1 MFHVLHVAL
10 ADGVGQE
17 PARAVARNA
26 ASNRP
31 NIVFILA
38 DDSGFAD
45 YGCYGHPYSRT
56 PNIDGLARDGTRF
69 TQFYVTGITCC
80 PSRTGFMTSQWP
92 ASFKTYPADGG
103 FGDQVTITDL
113 LHRAGYA
120 TGHFGK
126 WHIGPEESAKAGT
139 YGIDVVRSEHGRMKK
154 DGMRGRDARIY
165 DDAIRFIEQ
174 HREQPFYINV
184 WSHISHYRI
193 DPPESYVARFAD
205 LKVDPQLFAEPM
217 RAKFA
222 ACRAAGGDIDLH
234 MRRYLADIHSMDED
248 IGRLLDCLDNL
259 GLRDNTI
266 VVFSSDQGPAAI
278 AEDADVSRRDA
289 MGYTGIYRGG
299 KHGMEEGGV
308 RVPFLIR
315 WPNQIPAGRVD
326 SDSVISAIDWLP
338 TLCQLCDVP
347 IDAHAFE
354 GEDVSLTWLGKQTH
368 VREKPLLWKTSAV
381 GSSAAIRDGKWKL
394 FYPVRKRG
402 ELNLFDIE
410 ADPAEAHNVADQHP
424 EITKRLAARAQAWV
438 DTLPKDYIKTKDSD

>member
-1 MFHVLHVAL
+1 MVGERNLTFAHGPMTISPIARALILHPSVHLCLVFFHVSSHCVSWCCTLRSLMGLVRSRHAL
-10 ADGVGQE
+10 LQETLQATGQTSCSSWLTT
-17 PARAVARNA
+17 R
-26 ASNRP
+26 
-31 NIVFILA
+31 
-38 DDSGFAD
+38 G
-45 YGCYGHPYSRT
+45 SRT
-56 PNIDGLARDGTRF
+56 TAVTVIPIHAHPNIDGLARDGTRF

-354 GEDVSLTWLGKQTH
+354 GEMFLSHGWVSKRMYVKNRCCGKRAQLEA
-368 VREKPLLWKTSAV
+368 RQQSAMV
-381 GSSAAIRDGKWKL
+381 NGNCFIQ
-394 FYPVRKRG
+394 F
-402 ELNLFDIE
+402 E
-410 ADPAEAHNVADQHP
+410 NVA
-424 EITKRLAARAQAWV
+424 
-438 DTLPKDYIKTKDSD
+438 S